1 MIRRPP
7 RSTRTDTLFPYPT
20 LFRSPSDKRRLALQH
35 HAFSSLECSCPLKP
49 SSCASA
55 SRFAPGGTSRHRW
68 LSLALTSVTASFGQ
82 TPRQPTSTIPP
93 KALPPF
99 LTPRCLRRALASGLP
114 PCGPQPPPCLLEN
127 FRTIGRASG
136 REQLGT

>member
-68 LSLALTSVTASFGQ
+68 LSLALTSVTASLGQ
-82 TPRQPTSTIPP
+82 TQRQPTSPIPTEALRP
-93 KALPPF
+93 LLTPNCLRGALP
-99 LTPRCLRRALASGLP
+99 RRIT
-114 PCGPQPPPCLLEN
+114 PCGPKTTPLFLEH
-127 FRTIGRASG
+127 FK
-136 REQLGT
+136 